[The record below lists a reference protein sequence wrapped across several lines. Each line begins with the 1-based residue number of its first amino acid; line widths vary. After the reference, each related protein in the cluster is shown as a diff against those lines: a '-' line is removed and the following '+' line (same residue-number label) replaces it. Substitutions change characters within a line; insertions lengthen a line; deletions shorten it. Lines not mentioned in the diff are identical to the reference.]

1 MGMFGGEEQWTGIEQ
16 KMSMWLR
23 KRGDE
28 TFSKSHVVGIAGEW
42 WPFSGLCDRRK
53 SDSFFWDH
61 VKRKGVMRKSSSS
74 LVGRNGDEKDSD
86 MDRKEGF

>member
-1 MGMFGGEEQWTGIEQ
+1 MGKFGGEEQWTGIEQ

-42 WPFSGLCDRRK
+42 PFSGLCDRKKVTKFLLGPCEEER
-53 SDSFFWDH
+53 S
-61 VKRKGVMRKSSSS
+61 
-74 LVGRNGDEKDSD
+74 DEKI
-86 MDRKEGF
+86 F